1 MARSGTVAVTGG
13 GTGLGLGFVAEFA
26 RRGRKVMA
34 LALDESQRAAVE
46 EATAGLP
53 GEVEFSILDVTRP
66 GDFAFPEDI
75 DVLVNNAGIR
85 LKNIPVEEI
94 GMDEWRRYFDVNFF
108 GTVDMTKRALPLMRA
123 RGAGT
128 ICNVSSASVYV
139 PIPFLG
145 PYRSTKWA
153 VSAFSETLRT
163 EVEQFG
169 IRVLEFLPGAVRT
182 GMNVESVTRIMAQA
196 VDCPPY
202 AAMARKQH
210 ELSKAANVVPIE
222 IDEAARY
229 MVDAIEAPY
238 TRMRYGSDAPSTAM
252 MDGWRKDG
260 GEATIAGFIASLTP

>member
-13 GTGLGLGFVAEFA
+13 GTGLGLGFVTEFA

-34 LALDESQRAAVE
+34 LALEESQRADVAA
-46 EATAGLP
+46 ATAGLP
-53 GEVEFSILDVTRP
+53 GTVEFVVLDVTRP
-66 GDFAFPEDI
+66 GDFAFPADI
-75 DVLVNNAGIR
+75 DILINNAGIR
-85 LKNIPVEEI
+85 LKNLPVEEI

-108 GTVDMTKRALPLMRA
+108 GTVDMTRRALPLMRA
-123 RGAGT
+123 RGAGI
-128 ICNVSSASVYV
+128 ICNISSASLYM

-145 PYRSTKWA
+145 PYRATKGA

-169 IRVLEFLPGAVRT
+169 IRVVEFLPGAVRT

-196 VDCPPY
+196 VEYPPY
-202 AAMARKQH
+202 EAMARKQH

-222 IDEAARY
+222 IDAAARY

-238 TRMRYGSDAPSTAM
+238 TRMRYGSDQPSTDM
-252 MDGWRKDG
+252 MDAWRKDG
-260 GEATIAGFIASLTP
+260 GEAGLAGFIAGITP

>member
-123 RGAGT
+123 RGSGT

-145 PYRSTKWA
+145 PTA
-153 VSAFSETLRT
+153 
-163 EVEQFG
+163 
-169 IRVLEFLPGAVRT
+169 
-182 GMNVESVTRIMAQA
+182 
-196 VDCPPY
+196 PPSG
-202 AAMARKQH
+202 R
-210 ELSKAANVVPIE
+210 
-222 IDEAARY
+222 
-229 MVDAIEAPY
+229 
-238 TRMRYGSDAPSTAM
+238 
-252 MDGWRKDG
+252 
-260 GEATIAGFIASLTP
+260 